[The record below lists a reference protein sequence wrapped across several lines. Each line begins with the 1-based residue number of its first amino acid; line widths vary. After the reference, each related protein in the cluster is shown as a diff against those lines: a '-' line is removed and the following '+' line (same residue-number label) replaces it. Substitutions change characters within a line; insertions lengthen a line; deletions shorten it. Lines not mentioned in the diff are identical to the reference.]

1 MKHIEIFTNSKR
13 VDKTTDISKIV
24 PFEFVDSI
32 ENTVLD
38 PQIQNNGGEFEL
50 NKPIYDSYGREIHR
64 LTIPPIKAM
73 VEEKCWV
80 LDNIQMRFN
89 TLMKVHDDYI
99 NQRCEY
105 VRVQNAAKSYLERGL
120 AESIWGK
127 DGSFRSICISHR
139 SPHSVRAVALPN
151 ADYGI
156 DEVGIP
162 KSVMAASDRK
172 HGDPIL
178 VTRFPAIW
186 DGSIEVFKARASN
199 NDCIELHPL
208 LHSQFNLDHDG
219 DTLTGYWV
227 PDEEDCLQEAADNL
241 ISFFKESENSWP
253 TELCMNGYPKKEYDP
268 SDIES
273 LKTETKQRLIPDG
286 FSIDPVALLD
296 QTHDLDEVT
305 GKGYAEDISAIC
317 KGISKK
323 DFYTRSI
330 DINVKNLTM
339 KMFMGP
345 VGVVSND
352 VKLVGSDG
360 PEHVR
365 RSAMYIS
372 QAIQQSLMDSKHEV
386 GSPNNM
392 RFMKIRNAIAGNQHY
407 KRDAKKII
415 ECIEENGMDASKA
428 EPFVMY
434 MYVFKPLQDALIHI
448 IRTFK
453 VDTKTATLLLTKYKT
468 LLNKDVTIAENYVDM
483 LKSFRNLITEH
494 TRCSSTVFEETFKA
508 KVMSLNDYIL
518 GNFPVYALCSKTGV
532 NQDTKSVNDLCARVI
547 VDKEVDLYG
556 CCADEFAKFGD

>member
-1 MKHIEIFTNSKR
+1 MNMKHLEIFTNSKR

-24 PFEFVDSI
+24 PFEFIDSV

-38 PQIQNNGGEFEL
+38 PEIQNNGGEFKL
-50 NKPIYDSYGREIHR
+50 NKPIYDNYGREIHR

-73 VEEKCWV
+73 FKENCWV
-80 LDNIQMRFN
+80 LDNIQMKFN
-89 TLMKVHDDYI
+89 ALMKVHDDYI
-99 NQRCEY
+99 NQRCDY
-105 VRVQNAAKSYLERGL
+105 ARVQNAAKSYLEKGL

-127 DGSFRSICISHR
+127 DGYFRSICISHR
-139 SPHSVRAVALPN
+139 CPHSMRAVALPN

-162 KSVMAASDRK
+162 KSAMLASNRK
-172 HGDPIL
+172 HGDFIL
-178 VTRFPAIW
+178 ITRFPAIW

-219 DTLTGYWV
+219 DTLSGYWV

-253 TELCMNGYPKKEYDP
+253 TELCMNGYPKEEYDP

-273 LKTETKQRLIPDG
+273 LKTETKQRLVPDG

-296 QTHDLDEVT
+296 QIHDLDEVT

-323 DFYTRSI
+323 DFYNRSI

-345 VGVVSND
+345 VGVISND
-352 VKLVGSDG
+352 VKLIGSNG
-360 PEHVR
+360 PEHVKK
-365 RSAMYIS
+365 SAMYIS

-392 RFMKIRNAIAGNQHY
+392 RFMKIRNAIRGDQHY
-407 KRDAKKII
+407 KRNPDKIM

-453 VDTKTATLLLTKYKT
+453 VDNNTATLMLTKYNY
-468 LLNKDVTIAENYVDM
+468 LLNKNVTTAENYLEMVN
-483 LKSFRNLITEH
+483 SFKKPISEQTK
-494 TRCSSTVFEETFKA
+494 CSATVFEETFKS
-508 KVMSLNDYIL
+508 KIISLSDYIHE
-518 GNFPVYALCSKTGV
+518 NFAVYCLSSKTE
-532 NQDTKSVNDLCARVI
+532 DKKSFNDLCTRVI

>member
-13 VDKTTDISKIV
+13 VDKTTDISKII
-24 PFEFVDSI
+24 PFELLDSI
-32 ENTVLD
+32 EGTVLD
-38 PQIQNNGGEFEL
+38 PEIQSNGGEFEL
-50 NKPIYDSYGREIHR
+50 NKPIHDNYGRKIYR
-64 LTIPPIKAM
+64 LSIPPIKAM
-73 VEEKCWV
+73 NEEKCWV

-89 TLMKVHDDYI
+89 TIMKVYNDYI
-99 NQRCEY
+99 NERCDY
-105 VRVQNAAKSYLERGL
+105 HRVQNAARSYFEKGL
-120 AESIWGK
+120 ADSIWGK

-139 SPHSVRAVALPN
+139 CPHSVRAVALPN

-156 DEVGIP
+156 DEIGIP
-162 KSVMAASDRK
+162 REVMVVSGKR

-186 DGSIEVFKARASN
+186 DGSIEVLKARTSN
-199 NDCIELHPL
+199 NNCIEIHPL

-253 TELCMNGYPKKEYDP
+253 TELCMSGYPKKEYDP

-273 LKTETKQRLIPDG
+273 LKAETKQRLVPDG
-286 FSIDPVALLD
+286 FSIDPVALLN

-317 KGISKK
+317 KGISTR
-323 DFYTRSI
+323 DFYERSI

-345 VGVVSND
+345 VGSVSND

-365 RSAMYIS
+365 DSAMYIS

-386 GSPNNM
+386 GSANNM
-392 RFMKIRNAIAGNQHY
+392 RFMKIKNAVRGNQDY
-407 KRDAKKII
+407 MNNPQEIMK
-415 ECIEENGMDASKA
+415 CIEENGINSVKA

-434 MYVFKPLQDALIHI
+434 MYVFKPLRDTLIDI

-453 VDTKTATLLLTKYKT
+453 VDTKTASLMLTKYKY
-468 LLNKDVTIAENYVDM
+468 LLNKNVTTADNYVDM
-483 LKSFRNLITEH
+483 LKSFRKPISEQTK
-494 TRCSSTVFEETFKA
+494 CSTTVFEETFKS
-508 KVMSLNDYIL
+508 KVMSLDQYIFN
-518 GNFPVYALCSKTGV
+518 NFPVYALCSKTGI
-532 NQDTKSVNDLCARVI
+532 NQDPEFVNDLCTRVI
-547 VDKEVDLYG
+547 VNKETDLYG